1 MTHLRSLIPA
11 WQRYGMAVLF
21 VIAVAVIRVTVLQ
34 ALSSQFM
41 FAMFYPV
48 VMFCAWYA
56 GFGPG
61 LFAAVLA
68 ACVAPNIGAP
78 PRTLHWFTH
87 REWVG
92 IVLFMFNCTFIL
104 IIIESLHRA
113 RHRLILHQND
123 LESLVMQRTSE
134 LAAVNDRLVAEMKER
149 EATTTKMLEAAKEL
163 QDVKAAVND
172 RAVVA
177 EIDGK
182 GIVLR
187 VNDNFCALSK
197 YSRNEL
203 EGYDYR
209 TLYWEPYQGDEP
221 EKMWETLHSGKVWR
235 GDLKIR
241 AKNGEALW
249 VDATVFS
256 DPKDSGQSA
265 RYIVVWVDIT
275 DRKLAEKALRQSEA
289 RYRAIGES
297 MDYGVWICDS
307 EGRNTYVSDSLLN
320 LVGYTQ
326 EQFSNFG
333 WHGVVHPDEA
343 DAAVAAWK
351 ECVRTGGQWE
361 WEFKF
366 RGVDGQWHVVL
377 GRGAPVRDDEGDL
390 CGWAGINVDITKLK
404 QTEQALRESE
414 ARYRVIGESLN
425 YGVWTCDSTGRNTY
439 VSDSFLKLVGL
450 TREQC
455 AEFGWAEMLHPDDRE
470 ATVKAWV
477 ECVRTGSLWDCEH
490 RFKGVDG
497 LWHYTLAR
505 GMPVKDA
512 EGKVLGWA
520 GINLDISRQKQ
531 AEQALRESEGRYR
544 AIGESLNYGV
554 WLCEP
559 DGRNTYTSDSF
570 LKLVGMTQ
578 EQCSNYGWGDVLHPD
593 DAEATLMAWKECV
606 RTGGIWDREHR
617 FKGIDGKWHHVLARG
632 APVKN
637 GDGQVLGWAGINLEI
652 DRLKE
657 TEQALADSEAHLR
670 NVLDSIF
677 AFVGVMQT
685 DGTMTEINRAVLDIS
700 RIPSSEVVGRKF
712 WDCMWWEYYAA
723 VREQIQKAVES
734 AASGEVVRFDVEG
747 LVAGGQYVWVDLTIA
762 PMRDAEGR
770 VTFIIPS
777 AVDVTERKRGE
788 QLIRKLNAELED
800 RVALRTQ
807 QLYKANEELRQQFE
821 TIRRFEEEI
830 VHVSKREQVRIG
842 QDLHDDLGQQLAGI
856 WCFMR
861 VVEKNLARQ
870 HSPEAE
876 NAARISE
883 MLEKSL
889 ATTRSLAHG
898 LLPVPQE
905 PRGLMSA
912 LTTLASR
919 VSEMFNI
926 NCKLECPVPVLIEDN
941 TKATH
946 LYRITQESISNA
958 VKHGDA
964 RNVTIELASDEHN
977 VTLVVLNDGTPVP
990 GDDLVADGM
999 GLRIMRYRAG
1009 IIGGTLGIENIPG
1022 GNVALTCTMP
1032 LSAPDESSPVNHA
1045 LNALS

>member
-11 WQRYGMAVLF
+11 WQRYGMAVLC
-21 VIAVAVIRVTVLQ
+21 VMTVAVMRMTVLQ
-34 ALSSQFM
+34 GLSSQFM
-41 FAMFYPV
+41 FALFYPV

-61 LFAAVLA
+61 LCAAVLA

-78 PRTLHWFTH
+78 PRTFHWFTH

-92 IVLFMFNCTFIL
+92 ITLFMFNCTLISIL
-104 IIIESLHRA
+104 IESLHRA

-123 LESLVMQRTSE
+123 LESLVLQRTSE
-134 LAAVNDRLVAEMKER
+134 LAAVNDRLRTEMRER
-149 EATTTKMLEAAKEL
+149 EATTTKMLEAAREL

-182 GIVLR
+182 GILLR
-187 VNDNFCALSK
+187 ANDNFCALSK
-197 YSRNEL
+197 YPRNEL

-209 TLYWEPYQGDEP
+209 TLYWEPYQGEEP
-221 EKMWETLHSGKVWR
+221 EKMWEVLQGGKVWR
-235 GDLKIR
+235 GDLKVR

-249 VDATVFS
+249 VDATLFA
-256 DPKDSGQSA
+256 DPKDNGQSA
-265 RYIVVWVDIT
+265 RYIAVWVDIT

-307 EGRNTYVSDSLLN
+307 EGSNTYVSDSLLN

-333 WHGVVHPDEA
+333 WQGVLHPDEA

-361 WEFKF
+361 REFKF
-366 RGVDGQWHVVL
+366 RGVDGQWHVIL
-377 GRGAPVRDDEGDL
+377 GRGAPVREEEGDL

-404 QTEQALRESE
+404 QT
-414 ARYRVIGESLN
+414 
-425 YGVWTCDSTGRNTY
+425 
-439 VSDSFLKLVGL
+439 
-450 TREQC
+450 
-455 AEFGWAEMLHPDDRE
+455 
-470 ATVKAWV
+470 
-477 ECVRTGSLWDCEH
+477 
-490 RFKGVDG
+490 
-497 LWHYTLAR
+497 
-505 GMPVKDA
+505 
-512 EGKVLGWA
+512 
-520 GINLDISRQKQ
+520 
-531 AEQALRESEGRYR
+531 EQALRESEGRYR

-559 DGRNTYTSDSF
+559 DGRNTYASDSF

-593 DAEATLMAWKECV
+593 DTEATIRAWKECV
-606 RTGGIWDREHR
+606 RTGGLWDREHR
-617 FKGIDGKWHHVLARG
+617 VKGVDGKWHHILARG

-637 GDGQVLGWAGINLEI
+637 NDGQVLGWAGINLEI

-700 RIPSSEVVGRKF
+700 CIPSSEVVGRKF
-712 WDCMWWEYYAA
+712 WDCMWWEYSAA
-723 VREQIQKAVES
+723 VREQIQQAVES

-747 LVAGGQYVWVDLTIA
+747 QVAGGQYVWVDLTIA

-770 VTFIIPS
+770 VSFIIPS

-807 QLYKANEELRQQFE
+807 QLYKANEELRQQFA

-830 VHVSKREQVRIG
+830 VQVSKREQVRIG

-926 NCKLECPVPVLIEDN
+926 SCKLECPVPVLIEDN
-941 TKATH
+941 TRATH

-964 RNVTIELASDEHN
+964 RNVTIELAADEHN
-977 VTLVVLNDGTPVP
+977 VTLVVLNDGAPLP
-990 GDDLVADGM
+990 AGDPVADGM

-1009 IIGGTLGIENIPG
+1009 IIGGTLGMENIPG

-1032 LSAPDESSPVNHA
+1032 LSAPDESPPVNHA
-1045 LNALS
+1045 IHALS